1 MSEHGFELANVLLG
15 WIGLR
20 LLFDERHEI
29 ISCEG
34 PGMRGPVGVGKGGRN
49 QSASKIRP
57 KLPER
62 LQLVKGHPLREFV
75 RADFLQQ
82 FTHCHAQSQRQPKG
96 KAAQWPGI

>member
-15 WIGLR
+15 LIGWR
-20 LLFDERHEI
+20 LFFDERHEVVG
-29 ISCEG
+29 CEG
-34 PGMRGPVGVGKGGRN
+34 PGMRGSVGVGKGGRN

-82 FTHCHAQSQRQPKG
+82 VAHRHAQSQRQPKG